1 MKKFKIVLGVMILFL
16 LTGCGESKYLK
27 EISYK
32 EYEELIKNKESFV
45 VEIMRD
51 GCSACES
58 FKPTLKE
65 FTEEYKIEVKYINT
79 DNLTDEEIDTF
90 GISGTPTLIFYKDG
104 VEQTVSSRL
113 IGAVSKDKIVA
124 KFKANEFMK

>member
-1 MKKFKIVLGVMILFL
+1 MKKFKIILGVMILFL